1 MSLIIVGSLAFDTLE
16 TPYGRRERIVG
27 GSSTYCALAA
37 SFFTRPGIVSVI
49 GADFPED
56 TIDFFKKRNIDLEG
70 ISREAGPTFHW
81 EAQYGLD
88 PNQRITI
95 KTELNVFENFKPILP
110 SEYKKADILFLGN
123 IDPDQQDD
131 ILAQVKHPK
140 LVAMD
145 TINLWINTKLESV
158 LRVLE
163 KVDIFFANE
172 EEIKL
177 LTQQTNLIKAGKR
190 ILEMGPSFIAMK
202 KGEHGALM
210 LGQEFVFG
218 VLAHPCEEVVDPT
231 GAGDCFAGGFLGY
244 LDKVK
249 SIDEKNIRKAAVY
262 GSVMAS
268 FVIEDFGVERLKS
281 LSPPEIDERYQTLKK
296 LVSF

>member
-16 TPYGRRERIVG
+16 TPYGRKERIVG

-37 SFFTRPGIVSVI
+37 SYFTQPGIVSVI
-49 GADFPED
+49 GEDFPDE
-56 TIDFFKKRNIDLEG
+56 TIDFFKNRNIDLEG

-81 EAQYGLD
+81 EARYGLD
-88 PNQRITI
+88 PNQRTTI

-131 ILAQVKHPK
+131 ILAQVKHPN

-145 TINLWINTKLESV
+145 TINLWINTKPESV
-158 LRVLE
+158 LKVLR

-177 LTQQTNLIKAGKR
+177 LTKQTNLIKAGKM
-190 ILEMGPSFIAMK
+190 ILEKGPSFIAMK
-202 KGEHGALM
+202 KGEHGALV
-210 LGQEFVFG
+210 LGEAFVFG

-249 SIDEKNIRKAAVY
+249 SFDEKNIRKAAVY

-268 FVIEDFGVERLKS
+268 FVIEDFGVERFKS
-281 LSPPEIDERYQTLKK
+281 LSPPEIDERYQTLKN